1 MRIRDYFRQNQDGSW
16 EPTQPVTIQAAGGS
30 VSLAP
35 GARFI
40 RGTQFMGVDIAEL
53 CDRDAYV

>member
-1 MRIRDYFRQNQDGSW
+1 MQIREYFRQNADGSW
-16 EPTQPVTIQAAGGS
+16 EPKQPVTIQTADGS

-53 CDRDAYV
+53 CERNASI